1 MKNLFLV
8 TSVALFLLAACAGS
22 VSDFQAEKS
31 TRAEVVI
38 YMGPT

>member
-1 MKNLFLV
+1 MRNLFMV
-8 TSVALFLLAACAGS
+8 TLIGLFLLAACAGS

-31 TRAEVVI
+31 TSVEVVI